1 MEAAIAAGILI
12 GTMGISWGVSK
23 ATTMFQNSR
32 VKRLDEQLNGNGQE
46 GLIVKVTR
54 VETKVDEMRLD
65 INEIKEAVKR

>member
-23 ATTMFQNSR
+23 ATSMFQIR
-32 VKRLDEQLNGNGQE
+32 RIDRLDEQLNGNGQE

-65 INEIKEAVKR
+65 INEIKEAVKQ